1 MTRRLPTLIGLAAF
15 MTVPGLIRDHRAI
28 RADDGNHGARFEV
41 WAIDQSNSP
50 GKTFGGTLYIYRGH
64 DLVRR
69 PARAEPEVIDLGGAV
84 SDVCRA
90 QTGADPV
97 RPHIVSFNAA
107 ESHAIIAFVASGHV
121 AFLDAAT
128 RMPIR
133 CFRMSAGAGGARQA
147 HAAFAAPDDS
157 YVIVANQN
165 GKRLERIN
173 TEYASNV
180 FVHDTAATLDL
191 ATCTTP
197 NGIPCEAPGLRP
209 DNAPICP
216 VIDATSTLT
225 FVTLRGGGML
235 VVDSSAAGAPP
246 PIVAEYTMTALHPT
260 GCGGMQKG
268 VSTAGKIY
276 FNAGGGGA
284 TNPLEEDLYSLPAAT
299 SDYTAA
305 NPPNVPMPVQEI
317 PHNDAGDSHGML
329 LNVKRH
335 GRYLW
340 AGDRFLNHVRVV
352 DTTRTPPFSLVN
364 TFSLVSRHSADPA
377 PDLMDIEP
385 GGRHAFMSLRGP
397 CPLTA
402 NAPGVNNAVGVSP
415 GVMVVQVTGG
425 GFNGRV
431 LGIAP
436 IRNPGGAPCA
446 ATGSTEQADPH
457 GIAVRALRES
467 DGHDDDDGGE
477 DDDGDDDDRD
487 DDR

>member
-1 MTRRLPTLIGLAAF
+1 MKRRWPMAVGLAAVLA
-15 MTVPGLIRDHRAI
+15 TLGPSSGPQALEAGDDEHD
-28 RADDGNHGARFEV
+28 ADFEV

-50 GKTFGGTLYIYRGH
+50 GRTFGGTLYIYRGD

-69 PARAEPEVIDLGGAV
+69 PDRANAEVIDLGGAV
-84 SDVCRA
+84 SDLCRA

-121 AFLDAAT
+121 AFLDAAART
-128 RMPIR
+128 PVK
-133 CFRMSAGAGGARQA
+133 CFRMSVGAGGARQA
-147 HAAFAAPDDS
+147 HAAFSAPDDS

-173 TEYASNV
+173 TDYSSNG
-180 FVHDTAATLDL
+180 FVHDTFATLDL

-197 NGIPCEAPGLRP
+197 NGLPCEAPGVRP
-209 DNAPICP
+209 DNAPVCP
-216 VIDATSTLT
+216 VIDATSTVTL
-225 FVTLRGGGML
+225 VTLRGGGMF
-235 VVDSSAAGAPP
+235 VVDSSAGSALP
-246 PIVAEYTMTALHPT
+246 PILAEYTMTAIHPT

-268 VSTAGKIY
+268 VSAAGKIY
-276 FNAGGGGA
+276 INAGGGSA
-284 TNPLEEDLYSLPAAT
+284 TNPLEEDLYSLPAAP
-299 SDYTAA
+299 SAYSASNA
-305 NPPNVPMPVQEI
+305 PNVPMPVQEI
-317 PHNDAGDSHGML
+317 PHDDAGDSHGLL

-364 TFSLVSRHSADPA
+364 TFTLVSRHSADPA

-385 GGRHAFMSLRGP
+385 KGRHAFMSLRGP

-415 GVMVVQVTGG
+415 GVMVVRVKSGG
-425 GFNGRV
+425 LGGRV
-431 LGIAP
+431 VGIAR
-436 IRNPGGAPCA
+436 ISNPGGASCP

-457 GIAVRALRES
+457 GIAVRDLSHDDEE
-467 DGHDDDDGGE
+467 DDDD
-477 DDDGDDDDRD
+477 DDDDDHD
-487 DDR
+487 D

>member
-1 MTRRLPTLIGLAAF
+1 MTRRLPIIIGLATVMA
-15 MTVPGLIRDHRAI
+15 VPGLLDSRRVL
-28 RADDGNHGARFEV
+28 RADDDDHSARFEV

-50 GKTFGGTLYIYRGH
+50 GKTFGGTLYIYRGR
-64 DLVRR
+64 DLIRR
-69 PARAEPEVIDLGGAV
+69 PVRAEPEVIDLGGAV
-84 SDVCRA
+84 SDMCRA

-107 ESHAIIAFVASGHV
+107 ESHAIIAFVATGHV
-121 AFLDAAT
+121 AFLDAAART
-128 RMPIR
+128 PVQ
-133 CFRMSAGAGGARQA
+133 CFRMSPGAGGARQA
-147 HAAFAAPDDS
+147 HAAFPSPDDS

-165 GKRLERIN
+165 GKLLERIN
-173 TEYASNV
+173 TGYGSNT
-180 FVHDTAATLDL
+180 FVHDTSATLNL

-197 NGIPCEAPGLRP
+197 NGLPCEAPGVRP

-216 VIDATSTLT
+216 VIDATGTVT
-225 FVTLRGGGML
+225 FVTLRGGGMFAA
-235 VVDSSAAGAPP
+235 DTSAGGAPP
-246 PIVAEYTMTALHPT
+246 PILGEYTMTALHPN

-276 FNAGGGGA
+276 FNAGGGSA
-284 TNPLEEDLYSLPAAT
+284 SNPLEEDLYSLPAAP
-299 SDYTAA
+299 SAYTAT
-305 NPPNVPMPVQEI
+305 NPPNVPVPVQEI

-352 DTTRTPPFSLVN
+352 DTTSTPPFSLVN
-364 TFSLVSRHSADPA
+364 TFSLVSRHSPDPA

-385 GGRHAFMSLRGP
+385 GGGHAFMTLRGP

-425 GFNGRV
+425 GFSGRV

-436 IRNPGGAPCA
+436 IRNAGGAPCA

-457 GIAVRALRES
+457 GIAVRALRV
-467 DGHDDDDGGE
+467 DGGDGDDDDDDRD
-477 DDDGDDDDRD
+477 DDDGDDDDGGR
-487 DDR
+487 

>member
-1 MTRRLPTLIGLAAF
+1 MKRRLPIIIGLAA
-15 MTVPGLIRDHRAI
+15 VVAAPGLPSNHRAL
-28 RADDGNHGARFEV
+28 RADDGDHGARFEV

-50 GKTFGGTLYIYRGH
+50 GKAFGGTLYIYRGH

-69 PARAEPEVIDLGGAV
+69 PARAVPEVIDLGGAV
-84 SDVCRA
+84 SDLCRA

-121 AFLDAAT
+121 VFLDAAART
-128 RMPIR
+128 PVQ
-133 CFRMSAGAGGARQA
+133 CFRMSAGASGARQA

-173 TEYASNV
+173 TEYGSNV

-197 NGIPCEAPGLRP
+197 NGIPCEAPLVRP

-216 VIDATSTLT
+216 VIDTTSTLT
-225 FVTLRGGGML
+225 FVTLRGGGL
-235 VVDSSAAGAPP
+235 FAVDTSAGGAPP
-246 PIVAEYTMTALHPT
+246 PILAEYTMTALHPT

-276 FNAGGGGA
+276 FNAGGGSAG
-284 TNPLEEDLYSLPAAT
+284 NPLEEDLYSLPAAP
-299 SDYTAA
+299 SAYTAA

-364 TFSLVSRHSADPA
+364 TFTLVSRHSPDPA

-385 GGRHAFMSLRGP
+385 RGLHAFMSLRGP

-415 GVMVVQVTGG
+415 GVMVVQVTNG

-457 GIAVRALRES
+457 GIAVRALPPDER
-467 DGHDDDDGGE
+467 DDDDDE
-477 DDDGDDDDRD
+477 DDDEDDDDDDDR
-487 DDR
+487 